1 MKMRK
6 LKIKPLIFIVLLLV
20 VTISITYATF
30 FSTTSIA
37 NRFESLIYDVSLQ
50 EEFYDDW
57 GTKKVYIK
65 NNESATP
72 VILRVSY
79 VEYWSKEINNELFT
93 LPNKEND
100 EDIVIKNWTD
110 TWKNDFVLGDDGWYY
125 YKKILNA
132 DTTIQLLES
141 VELNEDLL
149 ASSPSA
155 DSYNEYDYE
164 LTFRY
169 ESIQATEKAVK
180 KLWDKDI
187 TINGDNVSW

>member
-6 LKIKPLIFIVLLLV
+6 LKIKPLIFIVLLLI

-37 NRFESLIYDVSLQ
+37 NRFESLVYDVSLQ

-79 VEYWSKEINNELFT
+79 VEYWSKEIDNELFT
-93 LPNKEND
+93 LPNKENN

-141 VELNEDLL
+141 IELNEDLL

-187 TINGDNVSW
+187 TINGDNVTW